1 MIGGGDYSSNRIV
14 PDCVRSWQTS
24 QSVKIRKP
32 NSTRPWQHVLEPL
45 SGYLKL
51 GQELQLNDSIN
62 GQAFNFGPN
71 SDANRTV
78 LELIGELSAKD
89 QTFIVD
95 EAEYFNEA
103 GLLQLNC
110 EKAKSLLNWS
120 PTLTFPEACRLTRDW
135 YFAED
140 EKLEKFEIS
149 KQQIREY
156 STLARQ
162 RLTSVS

>member
-1 MIGGGDYSSNRIV
+1 MAELAISSYYESFLVHKTNLKIGIGRAGNVIGGGDYSSNRIV

-32 NSTRPWQHVLEPL
+32 NSIALATCIGAAFWL
-45 SGYLKL
+45 S
-51 GQELQLNDSIN
+51 QTWTELQLNHSIN

-71 SDANRTV
+71 SDANRTRSLLV
-78 LELIGELSAKD
+78 NYLKD

-110 EKAKSLLNWS
+110 EKAKSL
-120 PTLTFPEACRLTRDW
+120 
-135 YFAED
+135 
-140 EKLEKFEIS
+140 
-149 KQQIREY
+149 
-156 STLARQ
+156 
-162 RLTSVS
+162 